1 MRQPKKKTKKEISLQ
16 DLLKAEV
23 DPTIQAKMRQKET
36 AAPVLTGEDMMAV
49 RLFARMTLPVARQ
62 RNKDMTVDLL
72 TDRLA
77 AVLKSIRNPLRKI
90 MLRQMKAY
98 VNDKSV

>member
-1 MRQPKKKTKKEISLQ
+1 MRQQKKKTKKEISLQ

-49 RLFARMTLPVARQ
+49 RIFARTVLPIARQ
-62 RNKDMTVDLL
+62 RNKDMTLDLL
-72 TDRLA
+72 VERLVS
-77 AVLKSIRNPLRKI
+77 VLKTVRNPLRKV

-98 VNDKSV
+98 IND